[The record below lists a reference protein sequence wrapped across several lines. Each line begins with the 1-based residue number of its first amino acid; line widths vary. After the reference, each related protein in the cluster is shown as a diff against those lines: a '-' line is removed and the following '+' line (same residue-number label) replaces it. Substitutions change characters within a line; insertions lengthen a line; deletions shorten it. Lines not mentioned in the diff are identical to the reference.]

1 MPSLK
6 ITLVGGG
13 SLNWTPRLVAS
24 ILQHESLSGSQVML
38 YDLNP
43 EPLELTYA
51 LCNRYRER
59 TGSSTTIEKTTD
71 RAVALDGAHG
81 VVVTISTGGLEAMRR
96 DIEVAEQYSICHTV
110 GDTCGPAGISRLLRN
125 VPIFVDLARA
135 MEVHC
140 PHAWMLNC
148 SNPLSGLTRVVNR
161 ETSIRA
167 LGVCHGVSGTASAY
181 QSFASAERIAYMNSG
196 IDHCSWFTAFQT
208 DDVDFRRSLVE
219 QGIERWLE
227 LPPPDA
233 RDDPTFNALFS
244 HRNGIR
250 LGLQIGVLPA
260 IGDRHLCEF
269 LPTFM
274 NGLENIEKFGLIRT
288 PVADRQQGA
297 KDAWERI
304 RKTIEADDLEV
315 PRPTIDDVGAWVS
328 ALHGGP
334 QIEDNV
340 SAPNEGQIPQLPH
353 DCVVET
359 RAVLDSAGCHPLVS
373 PMPAAIE
380 AIVAPHAIRDELV
393 VEAALEGSRDKALA
407 ALSSDPT
414 VGGQDIAAKLLDDL
428 IKASASLLPQ
438 FHTAGTR
445 SS

>member
-13 SLNWTPRLVAS
+13 SPNWTPRLVAS
-24 ILQHESLSGSQVML
+24 ILQYESLSGSQVML

-43 EPLELTYA
+43 EPLELTYV
-51 LCNRYRER
+51 LCNRYREH

-304 RKTIEADDLEV
+304 LKTIEANDLEV

>member
-24 ILQHESLSGSQVML
+24 ILQYESLSGSQVML

-51 LCNRYRER
+51 LCNRYREH

-227 LPPPDA
+227 LPPADA

-304 RKTIEADDLEV
+304 LKTIEADDLEV

>member
-1 MPSLK
+1 VPSLK

-24 ILQHESLSGSQVML
+24 ILQYESLSGSQVML

-43 EPLELTYA
+43 EPLEVTYA

-315 PRPTIDDVGAWVS
+315 PRPTIDDVAAWVS

>member
-24 ILQHESLSGSQVML
+24 ILQYESLSGSQVML

-297 KDAWERI
+297 KDSWERI
-304 RKTIEADDLEV
+304 LKTIEADDLEV

>member
-24 ILQHESLSGSQVML
+24 ILQYESLSGSQVML

-43 EPLELTYA
+43 EPLEVTYA

-304 RKTIEADDLEV
+304 GKTIEADDLEV
-315 PRPTIDDVGAWVS
+315 PRPTIDDVAAWVS

>member
-24 ILQHESLSGSQVML
+24 ILQYESLSGSQVML

-43 EPLELTYA
+43 EPLEVTYA

-315 PRPTIDDVGAWVS
+315 PRPTIDDVAAWVS